1 MLRTGR
7 NTPRPTT
14 TFTLVTPK
22 GDLDLTALQ
31 DALQAAGCK
40 GKLVFLKRRRPGDL
54 DLQLKLVDPKSKDA
68 AAKIARYSKFDVLQ
82 PMLEAMARTISV
94 GKEGPVGK
102 AAEHVLQSGLP
113 KAATHTGQKRSVF
126 AYNDS
131 LQKDLDLLAKEQR
144 RMRNKPAPLMRRQAQ
159 NDLSHSSSSTHSA
172 SGGTAVAAISDQ
184 ELNEFAHRLNTTRQ
198 YGREE
203 FFLEVV
209 GTLVC
214 NQAKL
219 WRDGGAAD
227 SPKDFDADLQW
238 LLSNTS
244 LRALLSSEVLSTLKI
259 A

>member
-1 MLRTGR
+1 MLRTSTSPR
-7 NTPRPTT
+7 TPRSTATPP
-14 TFTLVTPK
+14 LVQPK
-22 GDLDLTALQ
+22 GELDLTALQ
-31 DALQAAGCK
+31 ARMRAANCK
-40 GKLVFLKRRRPGDL
+40 GKLVFLKPGRNGN
-54 DLQLKLVDPKSKDA
+54 LQLKLVDPKSKGAPD
-68 AAKIARYSKFDVLQ
+68 KISRYSQSDVLQ
-82 PMLEAMARTISV
+82 PKLEATARQIAQS
-94 GKEGPVGK
+94 KSGPVQD
-102 AAEHVLQSGLP
+102 AAQRMFQSQLP
-113 KAATHTGQKRSVF
+113 KATTRAGQQRPVV
-126 AYNDS
+126 AYSNR
-131 LQKDLDLLAKEQR
+131 LEADLDLLAKEQR

-184 ELNEFAHRLNTTRQ
+184 DLNEFAHRLNTTRQ

-244 LRALLSSEVLSTLKI
+244 LRALLSPEVLSTLKI